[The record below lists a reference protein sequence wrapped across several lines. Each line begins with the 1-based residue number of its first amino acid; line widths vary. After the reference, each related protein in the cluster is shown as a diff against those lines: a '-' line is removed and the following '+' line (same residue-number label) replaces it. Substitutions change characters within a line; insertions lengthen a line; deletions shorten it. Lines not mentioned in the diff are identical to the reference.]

1 MDVTIRGA
9 GIFGLSIAWQCALRG
24 ASVQVIDPN
33 GIGAG
38 SSGGIVGALAPH
50 VPENWNTKKEFQF
63 QSLIAAEPFWAQVE
77 RVSGISSG
85 YGRLG
90 RIQPITNEN
99 QLTLAHQRAENAKA
113 LWQNKAE
120 WRVIDTAPL
129 FAPSSTTGFWIKDTL
144 SARLNPRLACNA
156 LEKALRLKGV
166 AFAGEGVDKGKTL
179 WATGAEDLFHI
190 SKRLK
195 RPFGNGVKGQAA
207 LFDLDRR
214 DCAQVFAQTMHFIP
228 HADGTLA
235 VGSTSERTYEDGTST
250 DEKLHKLISDAREVL
265 EDLKTAKLIQTWAGV
280 RPRTTSRAPV
290 LGIHPLYPN
299 AYIANGGFKIGLAIA
314 PKIAEVMSDF
324 ILDGT
329 NNIPEDFLPE
339 KSLTLSESN
348 LFFEH
353 DGYLA

>member
-24 ASVQVIDPN
+24 ARVQVIDPN

-63 QSLIAAEPFWAQVE
+63 QSLVVAEPFWARIE
-77 RVSGISSG
+77 KVSGMSSG

-90 RIQPITNEN
+90 RIQPITDKN
-99 QLTLAHQRAENAKA
+99 QLILAHQRAENAKA

-120 WRVIDTAPL
+120 WRVIDNAPH
-129 FAPSSTTGFWIKDTL
+129 FAPASTTGFWIKDTL

-156 LEKALRLKGV
+156 LAKALRLQGV
-166 AFAGEGVDKGKTL
+166 SFAGEGVDKGKTL

-195 RPFGNGVKGQAA
+195 LPFGNGVKGQAA

-250 DEKLHKLISDAREVL
+250 DENLHKLITDARDVL
-265 EDLKTAKLIQTWAGV
+265 EDLKTAKVIQTWAGV
-280 RPRTTSRAPV
+280 RPRTKSRAPV
-290 LGIHPLYPN
+290 LGKHPLYPN
-299 AYIANGGFKIGLAIA
+299 AYIANGGFKIGLGMA
-314 PKIAEVMSDF
+314 PKVAEIMSDF
-324 ILDGT
+324 ILEGIE
-329 NNIPEDFLPE
+329 NIPEDFRPE
-339 KSLTLSESN
+339 KSLN
-348 LFFEH
+348 
-353 DGYLA
+353 

>member
-9 GIFGLSIAWQCALRG
+9 GIFGMSIAWQCVLRG
-24 ASVQVIDPN
+24 ARVQVIDPN

-50 VPENWNTKKEFQF
+50 VPEKWNAKKEFQF
-63 QSLIAAEPFWAQVE
+63 QSLIAAEPFWAQIE
-77 RVSGISSG
+77 RVSGMISG

-90 RIQPITNEN
+90 RIQPITDEN
-99 QLTLAHQRAENAKA
+99 QLTLAHQRAENAKT
-113 LWQNKAE
+113 LWQNKAK
-120 WRVIDTAPL
+120 WRVIDIAPH
-129 FAPSSTTGFWIKDTL
+129 FAPASTTGFWIMDTL

-156 LEKALRLKGV
+156 LAEALRLKGV
-166 AFAGEGVDKGKTL
+166 SFPGEGVDKGKTV

-190 SKRLK
+190 SKRLE

-250 DEKLHKLISDAREVL
+250 DEKLHKLITDARSIL
-265 EDLKTAKLIQTWAGV
+265 EDLKNAKVIQTWAGV
-280 RPRTTSRAPV
+280 RPRTKSRTPV
-290 LGIHPLYPN
+290 LGTHPLYPN
-299 AYIANGGFKIGLAIA
+299 AYIANGGFKIGLGMA
-314 PKIAEVMSDF
+314 PKVAEVMSDF
-324 ILDGT
+324 ILEGID
-329 NNIPEDFLPE
+329 NIPEEFRPE
-339 KSLTLSESN
+339 KS
-348 LFFEH
+348 
-353 DGYLA
+353 

>member
-24 ASVQVIDPN
+24 ARVQVIDPN

-63 QSLIAAEPFWAQVE
+63 QSLIAAEPFWAQIE
-77 RVSGISSG
+77 KMSGMSSG

-90 RIQPITNEN
+90 RIQPITDQN
-99 QLTLAHQRAENAKA
+99 QLALAHQRSENAKA
-113 LWQNKAE
+113 LWRNKAK
-120 WRVIDTAPL
+120 WHVINNAPN
-129 FAPSSTTGFWIKDTL
+129 FAPVSTTGFWIKDTL

-156 LEKALRLKGV
+156 LAEALRLQGV
-166 AFAGEGVDKGKTL
+166 SFKREGVDKGKTL
-179 WATGAEDLFHI
+179 WATGAADLFHI

-195 RPFGNGVKGQAA
+195 RPFGNGIKGQAA

-235 VGSTSERTYEDGTST
+235 VGSTSEHTYEDGSST
-250 DEKLHKLISDAREVL
+250 DEKLQKLITDAREVL
-265 EDLKTAKLIQTWAGV
+265 EDLKHANVIQTWAGV
-280 RPRTTSRAPV
+280 RPRTKSRAPV
-290 LGIHPLYPN
+290 LGTHPLYPN
-299 AYIANGGFKIGLAIA
+299 AYIANGGFKIGLGMA
-314 PKIAEVMSDF
+314 PKVAKVMSDF
-324 ILDGT
+324 ILEGT
-329 NNIPEDFLPE
+329 DNIPEDFRPVKCL
-339 KSLTLSESN
+339 N
-348 LFFEH
+348 
-353 DGYLA
+353 